1 MVPNLGIS
9 GVNGVSVSTKS
20 HFNLPFTS
28 TSCAITPQPR
38 SSNHSPSNKTSSSHE
53 GWVKGKYASTHLIS
67 TPSPH
72 RFSTIPTRV
81 CFRLYST
88 NFTASKVCMACF
100 SGVWFLS
107 LPKIS
112 SGSFKMDKNTSQ
124 SLICTKQKMK
134 YNLHELQILWPHV
147 TVWPMKIP
155 AIITILHEQYL
166 IFLKKQNFKII
177 SYIILSI
184 YVPASVLS

>member
-81 CFRLYST
+81 CFKLYST

-112 SGSFKMDKNTSQ
+112 SGSFKMDKNTSL
-124 SLICTKQKMK
+124 SLICIKHKTGRENEVQFA
-134 YNLHELQILWPHV
+134 WV
-147 TVWPMKIP
+147 TDPIATCDSMATDNNNHIP
-155 AIITILHEQYL
+155 WAIFNFFKEAK
-166 IFLKKQNFKII
+166 FQNNKLRY
-177 SYIILSI
+177 S
-184 YVPASVLS
+184 